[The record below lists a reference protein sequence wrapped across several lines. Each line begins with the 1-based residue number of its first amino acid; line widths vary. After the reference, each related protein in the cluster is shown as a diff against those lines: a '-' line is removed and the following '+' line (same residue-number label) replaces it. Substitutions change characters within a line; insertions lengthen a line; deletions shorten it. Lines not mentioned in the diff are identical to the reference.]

1 MSDVRLYHTN
11 DGGDVDLTPDGTYVE
26 LILDTGLE
34 TAAYLSMFGGN
45 ERDPGTVFD
54 DTDPDHGHNSQWWGN
69 LNESTTVA
77 MRSET
82 ANLLR
87 SLPATSSN
95 LIKVEQAAARDLDW
109 FLVEKVAREIEVI
122 ATMTSVNSLS
132 IQVRFEIDKQEFVYA
147 FASIW
152 GRN

>member
-1 MSDVRLYHTN
+1 VSDVRLFHTD
-11 DGGDVDLTPDGTYVE
+11 DGGEVDLVPDGTYTE

-45 ERDPGTVFD
+45 ERDHGTVHD
-54 DTDPDHGHNSQWWGN
+54 DTDPDHGHQQQWWGN
-69 LNESTTVA
+69 LNESTAVA

-82 ANLLR
+82 GHLLR
-87 SLPATSSN
+87 SLPATTSN
-95 LIKVEQAAARDLDW
+95 LVKVEQAATRDLDW
-109 FLVEKVAREIEVI
+109 FLVEEVAREIEVV

-132 IQVRFEIDKQEFVYA
+132 IQVRLEIDKQEFVYA

>member
-1 MSDVRLYHTN
+1 MSDVHLYHTD
-11 DGGDVDLTPDGTYVE
+11 DGGDVDLVPDGTYTE

-54 DTDPDHGHNSQWWGN
+54 DTDPDHPHQNQWWGN

-87 SLPATSSN
+87 ALPVTTSN
-95 LIKVEQAAARDLDW
+95 LVKVEQAAARDLDW
-109 FLVEKVAREIEVI
+109 FLVDEIAREIEVT
-122 ATMTSVNSLS
+122 ATLLTLNRVE
-132 IQVRFEIDKQEFVYA
+132 IQVRLEIDKQEFVFA
-147 FASIW
+147 FAAIW

>member
-1 MSDVRLYHTN
+1 LYHTD
-11 DGGDVDLTPDGTYVE
+11 DGGEVDLTPDGTYVE

-45 ERDPGTVFD
+45 ERDPGTVHD
-54 DTDPDHGHNSQWWGN
+54 DADPDHGHQNQWWGN

-87 SLPATSSN
+87 SLPATTSN
-95 LIKVEQAAARDLDW
+95 LVKVEQAAERDLDW
-109 FLVEKVAREIEVI
+109 FLVEKVAREIEVT

-132 IQVRFEIDKQEFVYA
+132 VQVRIEVDKQEYVFA